1 MQHDGLQLMG
11 CNTMGWSSL
20 SEYIILSDK
29 YVMSGWAKRFK
40 YTSEDYDITHEGFH
54 LSFPIMRYFFL
65 KKKGMKSP
73 KGFIHSSIFWPSPDL
88 GIRIRD
94 PISTITAR
102 ITITGMI
109 FIRLDVI
116 DPSGEV
122 VVSEILRGAIYPS
135 AGI

>member
-1 MQHDGLQLMG
+1 MMG
-11 CNTMGWSSL
+11 CNMMGCNMMGWSSL

-40 YTSEDYDITHEGFH
+40 YTSEDYDITHEGLVSHF
-54 LSFPIMRYFFL
+54 LSCVTFFFE
-65 KKKGMKSP
+65 KKEKGIVP
-73 KGFIHSSIFWPSPDL
+73 LNRFIHSSIFWPSPDL

-122 VVSEILRGAIYPS
+122 VVSEILRGAI
-135 AGI
+135 